1 MLSVWLSSNI
11 LYDKASAKKVL
22 VFVPNAKAVFC
33 LFHVFKIDLISHII
47 TMRYWGRLQAWP
59 ATHWNHP
66 QHLGDPC
73 DRPGSLAS
81 GCEGRGSQGWDEGQG
96 RGDYQ
101 EGDEKETSKIRS
113 RGHQLHLFQLQQRLP
128 LKNRAFEP
136 LKSPPTLMRWPSP
149 LRDEDAIIEY

>member
-1 MLSVWLSSNI
+1 MDV
-11 LYDKASAKKVL
+11 K
-22 VFVPNAKAVFC
+22 
-33 LFHVFKIDLISHII
+33 
-47 TMRYWGRLQAWP
+47 RLE
-59 ATHWNHP
+59 
-66 QHLGDPC
+66 
-73 DRPGSLAS
+73 RMAS

-149 LRDEDAIIEY
+149 LRDEDAIN